1 MGRQNADKIA
11 ANMTFKKLCRKRRE
25 LLAHFAHHDKKAP
38 PEGAA
43 AALLVL
49 RAVVYANLSE
59 NGGRLAEKTVFQAAF
74 RCVHLQPQ
82 IEAASLCGGRLA
94 PWLVSCFGNAAF
106 CFCRYSS
113 IQIPIVPSLREYRG
127 CARQR

>member
-59 NGGRLAEKTVFQAAF
+59 HCGRLAEKNCFPSGASVRSPSAAD
-74 RCVHLQPQ
+74 RSGEPLRR
-82 IEAASLCGGRLA
+82 EARTMVG
-94 PWLVSCFGNAAF
+94 
-106 CFCRYSS
+106 
-113 IQIPIVPSLREYRG
+113 
-127 CARQR
+127 